1 MLREK
6 RETEIK
12 QIDPNASSEEA
23 DDSII
28 SQRMANAKRKKNAA
42 ERIGLPGKR

>member
-12 QIDPNASSEEA
+12 QLDPTACSEEV
-23 DDSII
+23 DDSIV
-28 SQRMANAKRKKNAA
+28 SHRAANAKRKKNAA